1 MTDRWRVAQCIVG
14 SALLLSASAAW
25 SASFDCKQV
34 STPVEKRLCAV
45 PALANLDDQ
54 LDEAYRRVL
63 EATPRASIAAVR
75 DQQRTW
81 LRQRNACAQDAKLD
95 DCLQRSLKARV
106 DVLGKALTTQQQTL
120 DRIIA
125 SIPTAPADAARQL
138 QGYDAPLASAWLAY
152 LHQFVPAAGVDAALA
167 KARFD
172 SARSALRKTDKFAAS
187 LLDDVEGAPAMQQQ
201 ERVLTL
207 LRMWIE
213 RDDSTQRPYVHCF
226 IFAAVGEPAYDAFG
240 PLYGS
245 TRDSFAP
252 ICKPPGGLF
261 ALSSWKQ
268 LEAGFAGLI
277 EAMSKDAGTIRYA
290 SYAEWRI
297 IALRAAVAPLLY
309 LQPDLRK
316 RYGNDPDQAIS
327 AWSGED
333 SDWPAAERKAVRAL
347 LPKVRADTA
356 AWLVGEKRM
365 PAKQAD
371 QVAAAIVAAW
381 VNARLASRAK
391 SG

>member
-1 MTDRWRVAQCIVG
+1 MTYRGRAAQCIVG
-14 SALLLSASAAW
+14 SALLLCAGAAW
-25 SASFDCKQV
+25 SASFDCKQAG
-34 STPVEKRLCAV
+34 TPVEKRLCAV
-45 PALANLDDQ
+45 PALGNLDDQ
-54 LDEAYRRVL
+54 LDEAYRGVL
-63 EATPRASIAAVR
+63 DATPHASVAAVR
-75 DQQRTW
+75 DQQRVW
-81 LRQRNACAQDAKLD
+81 VRQRNACAQDAKLD
-95 DCLQRSLKARV
+95 DCLQRSLKTRV
-106 DVLGKALTTQQQTL
+106 DALGKTLTAQQQTL

-125 SIPTAPADAARQL
+125 GIPKAPADAARQL

-167 KARFD
+167 TARFE
-172 SARSALRKTDKFAAS
+172 SAHKALRNTDTVAAS
-187 LLDDVEGAPAMQQQ
+187 LLDDVDGVPAMQPQQ
-201 ERVLTL
+201 RVLTL

-252 ICKPPGGLF
+252 ICEPPGGLF
-261 ALSSWKQ
+261 ALPGWQQ
-268 LEAGFAGLI
+268 LDAGFAGLI
-277 EAMSKDAGTIRYA
+277 EALSKDAGTIRYA

-297 IALRAAVAPLLY
+297 IALRAAVSPALY
-309 LQPDLRK
+309 LQPELRK
-316 RYGNDPDQAIS
+316 RYGKDPDQAIA

-333 SDWPAAERKAVRAL
+333 REWPAAQRKAMRAL
-347 LPKVRADTA
+347 LPKVRAETST
-356 AWLVGEKRM
+356 WLVREKRM

-381 VNARLASRAK
+381 VNARLDVA
-391 SG
+391 G